1 MLRWSGEKTKLF
13 AIWNR
18 EEDGRVL
25 SQGGGVDRGNKEDIV
40 YYNGGGS
47 GEMGSGKERGRRRA
61 ELEENV
67 CRAEFRFLPTVSS
80 LFSDPYLVGDSPR
93 DYHSLI
99 ASSQVRRRKLF
110 SLSVFA
116 FSACRFPNHITIS
129 DFVRAS
135 PNILMEVVKATL
147 KRASAAHD
155 SVAIR
160 AENNCY
166 SYTQLVST
174 ACNICDQLC
183 SSNLS
188 NTECRDRTSLHTN
201 TESKNLHGAR
211 VGILARPSAEF
222 VAGILGTWLSG
233 GVAVPLALS
242 YPETELLHVMNDS
255 DISIVLSTQEHQEL
269 MEKVTSKCEDPAL
282 ILYTSGTTGKPKGVV
297 HTHKGILSQ
306 VEFLPKFSVRGVWQ
320 RWRES
325 YPADGSKSDNAITLF
340 TGVPTMYTRLLQGY
354 ETMEPDLKTASA
366 FAASQLRL
374 MMCGSSAL
382 PYPVMKHWEEIT
394 GHRLLE
400 RYGMTEF
407 VMALSNPLHG
417 TRKAGTVGQPLPRVE
432 VKIVGEDGTIS
443 DGVGELCVRS
453 PSQFKEYWKQPKV
466 TQESFIDGGF
476 FKTGDTVMVDE
487 DGYYI
492 ILGRSNADI
501 MKVGGYKLSALE
513 IEAVI
518 LEHPSV
524 SECCILGMQ
533 DEDYGEVVCAII
545 VPVEDVKKVI
555 GLEELQKW
563 SKERLA
569 PYKIPTKLFI
579 WDAIPR
585 NAMGKVNKKELKKL
599 LQH

>member
-1 MLRWSGEKTKLF
+1 MVPFKAPNRLVPFFRSLPRWRQPPGL
-13 AIWNR
+13 
-18 EEDGRVL
+18 
-25 SQGGGVDRGNKEDIV
+25 
-40 YYNGGGS
+40 
-47 GEMGSGKERGRRRA
+47 
-61 ELEENV
+61 
-67 CRAEFRFLPTVSS
+67 
-80 LFSDPYLVGDSPR
+80 
-93 DYHSLI
+93 
-99 ASSQVRRRKLF
+99 
-110 SLSVFA
+110 SLSY
-116 FSACRFPNHITIS
+116 RFIS
-129 DFVRAS
+129 GAS

-183 SSNLS
+183 STNLS

-201 TESKNLHGAR
+201 TESKDLHGAR

-269 MEKVTSKCEDPAL
+269 MEKVTSKCSSNFSLLPSVETAGNEEIHFISKMIDKMNESRQIEGEDPAL

-394 GHRLLE
+394 GHRLFGTLWHD
-400 RYGMTEF
+400 R
-407 VMALSNPLHG
+407 VCHG
-417 TRKAGTVGQPLPRVE
+417 TIQ
-432 VKIVGEDGTIS
+432 
-443 DGVGELCVRS
+443 
-453 PSQFKEYWKQPKV
+453 
-466 TQESFIDGGF
+466 SFAW
-476 FKTGDTVMVDE
+476 
-487 DGYYI
+487 Y
-492 ILGRSNADI
+492 
-501 MKVGGYKLSALE
+501 
-513 IEAVI
+513 
-518 LEHPSV
+518 
-524 SECCILGMQ
+524 
-533 DEDYGEVVCAII
+533 
-545 VPVEDVKKVI
+545 
-555 GLEELQKW
+555 
-563 SKERLA
+563 
-569 PYKIPTKLFI
+569 
-579 WDAIPR
+579 
-585 NAMGKVNKKELKKL
+585 
-599 LQH
+599 